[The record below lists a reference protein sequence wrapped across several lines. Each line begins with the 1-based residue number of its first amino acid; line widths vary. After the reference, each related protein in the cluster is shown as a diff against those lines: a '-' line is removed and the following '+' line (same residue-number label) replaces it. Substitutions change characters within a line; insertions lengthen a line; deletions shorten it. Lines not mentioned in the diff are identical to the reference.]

1 MTIEKIVK
9 KVELSQNNLKF
20 GLKKWMDSTV
30 ENAL

>member
-20 GLKKWMDSTV
+20 DLKKWMDSTV